1 MKKLLCLLLFAG
13 LAHAEPQPNNRDHKD
28 NNKVD
33 VGPIKTCVL
42 YNMCWK
48 HKKVPPMC
56 KVNPQGFL
64 ECYPI
69 DLLPEEEE
77 LVI

>member
-1 MKKLLCLLLFAG
+1 MKKLLCLLLFVG
-13 LAHAEPQPNNRDHKD
+13 LAHAEPQPNKDHQDKK
-28 NNKVD
+28 KVD
-33 VGPIKTCVL
+33 VGPIKTCAL

-48 HKKVPPMC
+48 NKKVPPMC
-56 KVNPQGFL
+56 RVNPQGFL

-69 DLLPEEEE
+69 DLLPEEE

>member
-13 LAHAEPQPNNRDHKD
+13 LAHAELQTNNNND
-28 NNKVD
+28 NKNKVD
-33 VGPIKTCVL
+33 VGPIKTCVF
-42 YNMCWK
+42 YNSCWK
-48 HKKVPPMC
+48 HKKVPPDC
-56 KVNPQGFL
+56 RVNPQGFL

>member
-13 LAHAEPQPNNRDHKD
+13 LAHAGPQTNNGDHKD

-33 VGPIKTCVL
+33 VGPIKTCVF

-48 HKKVPPMC
+48 HNKVPHNC
-56 KVNPQGFL
+56 RVNTQGFL

-69 DLLPEEEE
+69 D
-77 LVI
+77 

>member
-13 LAHAEPQPNNRDHKD
+13 LAHAGPQTNNGDHKD

-33 VGPIKTCVL
+33 VGPIKTCVF

-48 HKKVPPMC
+48 HKKVPPNC
-56 KVNPQGFL
+56 RVNPQGFL

>member
-13 LAHAEPQPNNRDHKD
+13 LAHAEPQTNNRDHKD
-28 NNKVD
+28 KVD
-33 VGPIKTCVL
+33 VGPIKTCVF

-48 HKKVPPMC
+48 HKKVPHNC
-56 KVNPQGFL
+56 RVNPQGFL